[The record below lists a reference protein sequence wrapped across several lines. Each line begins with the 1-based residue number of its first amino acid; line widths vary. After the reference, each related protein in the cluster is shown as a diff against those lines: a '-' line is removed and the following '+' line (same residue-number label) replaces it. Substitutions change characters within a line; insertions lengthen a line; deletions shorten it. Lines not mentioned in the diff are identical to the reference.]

1 MSRQLFYTN
10 LLGLRFRAFEDE
22 GNSCDVGL
30 YPVLRGLDDGYCG
43 LNLRY
48 PGWDP
53 SRNLLQSRRDRVGR
67 VHDLPSRNLSY
78 YQDSVSRAAMASK
91 KARRRPRVMVLRI
104 GHRIPR
110 DERVTT
116 HVCLTARALGADGVY
131 VSDVQDRELAERINR
146 VREEF
151 GGDFTIQVGGPWRS
165 TVMEWKRL
173 GGRIVHLT
181 AYGIPL
187 PKIVARIRRSRED
200 KLVIVG
206 AEKVPGEI
214 FRLAD
219 WNVAVT
225 NQPISEVS
233 ALGIFLDWFFKHSG
247 LEKRYSKAKLQ
258 IVPTAHGKTVVRN

>member
-1 MSRQLFYTN
+1 MATK
-10 LLGLRFRAFEDE
+10 
-22 GNSCDVGL
+22 NS
-30 YPVLRGLDDGYCG
+30 
-43 LNLRY
+43 
-48 PGWDP
+48 
-53 SRNLLQSRRDRVGR
+53 
-67 VHDLPSRNLSY
+67 H
-78 YQDSVSRAAMASK
+78 
-91 KARRRPRVMVLRI
+91 RRPRVMVLRI
-104 GHRIPR
+104 GHRVPR
-110 DERVTT
+110 DDRVTT

-146 VREEF
+146 VTEEF
-151 GGDFTIQVGGPWRS
+151 GGEFTIQVGRPWRS
-165 TVMEWKRL
+165 TITEWKNN

-187 PKIVARIRRSRED
+187 PKIVARIRRSKGD

-206 AEKVPGEI
+206 AEKMPGEI

-247 LEKRYSKAKLQ
+247 LEKGYSKAKLQ